1 MEDTSFAIH
10 PDREK
15 ETDEEKFYDVGD
27 VKEWQTKADGV
38 HFICRNGYVVVQF
51 YCKEM
56 LRVTMNPTSVPT
68 MEQSFAVV
76 MKKEQAPFDVKET
89 ADAVYITA
97 EKLTAK
103 ITLSPFRILV
113 TDTSGQTL
121 LHEGERGMASRR
133 TGEVICFKE
142 MEKDDHFYGFG
153 EKTSFLDKRG
163 EKMTMWNSDVFA
175 PHNPEVDALYQSIPF
190 FVTIRDGQAHGL
202 FFDNTFETVFDLKQ
216 ETDRY
221 SFSAAGGELDYY
233 VIAGPSPKDVI
244 KQYAKLT
251 GRMALPPKWALGY
264 HQSRYS
270 YKTEAEVRELVRTFQ
285 EKGIPLDAIY
295 LDIHYME
302 GYRVFTFNRDRFPNP
317 EQLIDELTAAGI
329 HVVPIVDPGVKR
341 DPEYPVYLEGVR
353 AGHFCR
359 YAEGDIYFGDVWPG
373 ESAFPDFTNQDAR
386 EWWGEWQKFY
396 TDLGVEGI
404 WNDMN
409 EPAVFNE
416 TKTMDV
422 AVLHDNDGYSKT
434 HRELHNVY
442 GLLMGE
448 ATYSGLK
455 KLLNGKRPFVL
466 TRAGFAGVQRY
477 ATVWTG
483 DNRSFWEHLQMSMP
497 MCMNLGMSGVPF
509 SGADVGGF
517 AYDANADLLVRWT
530 QLGAFMPYF
539 RNHSNLGTVHQ
550 EPWSFGEEAEAIVK
564 KYIELR
570 YRWLPHFYTLFHEA
584 SVTGLP
590 VMRPLVMEYPDDAN
604 TFNLADQFLIGDNTL
619 VAPITTPDTYH
630 RVVYLPEGEWINYW
644 TDEPMSGG
652 KHILVEAKWEEL
664 PLFVKAGTILPQ
676 AETFKPVDQLSIHV
690 YPSEEVCEYTLYD
703 DDGETFA
710 YQAGDYFQLH
720 LKAWKQGETVYIET
734 EELHG
739 AYQPNWKE
747 VSINVHGPVSKVV
760 INGKEQL

>member
-1 MEDTSFAIH
+1 MDDTSFAIH

-15 ETDEEKFYDVGD
+15 ELDEEHFHDIGE
-27 VKEWQTKADGV
+27 VKEWRREADGV
-38 HFICRNGYVVVQF
+38 YLSCQNGYVVVQY
-51 YCKEM
+51 YCEEM
-56 LRVTMNPTSVPT
+56 IRVTMNPTSIPMRKQSVAIV
-68 MEQSFAVV
+68 MENESVLFEV
-76 MKKEQAPFDVKET
+76 EEL
-89 ADAVYITA
+89 ADSLCITGG
-97 EKLTAK
+97 KLAAQ
-103 ITLSPFRILV
+103 ITLSPFRLLV
-113 TDTSGQTL
+113 TDTNGNIL
-121 LHEGERGMASRR
+121 LNEGDRGMASRR

-142 MEKDDHFYGFG
+142 MEEDAHFYGFG

-175 PHNPEVDALYQSIPF
+175 PHNPAVDALYQSIPF
-190 FVTIRDGQAHGL
+190 FITLRRGQAHGV

-216 ETDRY
+216 ENHRY

-233 VIAGPSPKDVI
+233 IIAGPSPKDVI
-244 KQYAKLT
+244 QQYTRLT
-251 GRMALPPKWALGY
+251 GTMPLPPKWALGY

-270 YKTEAEVRELVRTFQ
+270 YKTEAEVRELIRIFQ
-285 EKGIPLDAIY
+285 EKDIPLDAIY

-317 EQLIDELTAAGI
+317 AQLINELKAAGI
-329 HVVPIVDPGVKR
+329 RVVPIVDPGVKK
-341 DPEYPVYLEGVR
+341 DPEYPVYLEGIQ
-353 AGHFCR
+353 AGHFCQ
-359 YAEGDIYFGDVWPG
+359 YAEGDVYFGNVWPG
-373 ESAFPDFTNQDAR
+373 ESAFPDFTNQDVR

-416 TKTMDV
+416 TKTMDIN
-422 AVLHDNDGYSKT
+422 VLHGNDGYPKT

-455 KLLNGKRPFVL
+455 KLLKGKRPFVL

-477 ATVWTG
+477 AAVWTG

-497 MCMNLGMSGVPF
+497 MCMNLGLSGVPL

-517 AYDANADLLVRWT
+517 AHDTNADLLVRWT

-539 RNHSNLGTVHQ
+539 RNHSNLGTVRQ
-550 EPWSFGEEAEAIVK
+550 EPWSFGEEAEAIIK
-564 KYIELR
+564 KYIQLR

-584 SVTGLP
+584 NVTGLP
-590 VMRPLVMEYPDDAN
+590 VMRPLVMEYPEDEH
-604 TFNLADQFLIGDNTL
+604 TFNLADQFLIGENVL
-619 VAPITTPDTYH
+619 VAPITKPATYH
-630 RVVYLPEGEWINYW
+630 RVVYLPEGEWIDYW
-644 TDEPMSGG
+644 TDQLIKGG
-652 KHILVEAKWEEL
+652 KHILAEAPWDQL
-664 PLFVKAGTILPQ
+664 PLFIKAGTILPQ
-676 AETFKPVDQLSIHV
+676 AETVKPTNSISIHI
-690 YPSEEVCEYTLYD
+690 YPSEKVCEYTLYD

-710 YQAGDYFQLH
+710 YQEGDYFQLH
-720 LKAWKQGETVYIET
+720 VKAWKQNETIYVET

-739 AYQPNWKE
+739 GYQPDWKE
-747 VSINVHGPVSKVV
+747 VSLNVHGSVSKIV
-760 INGKEQL
+760 INGKEQY

>member
-15 ETDEEKFYDVGD
+15 DTDEGKFYDIGNVR
-27 VKEWQTKADGV
+27 KWQEEADGV
-38 HFICRNGYVVVQF
+38 HFICQNGYVVVQF
-51 YCKEM
+51 YCQEM
-56 LRVTMNPTSVPT
+56 IRVTMNPTGVPM
-68 MEQSFAVV
+68 MEQSFAVA
-76 MKKEQAPFDVKET
+76 MKKEQVPFEVRES
-89 ADAVYITA
+89 ADAVYITG

-103 ITLSPFRILV
+103 ITLTPFRLLV
-113 TDTSGQTL
+113 TEANGRTL
-121 LHEGERGMASRR
+121 LNEGERGMASRR
-133 TGEVICFKE
+133 TGEVICFKD
-142 MEKDDHFYGFG
+142 MEEADHFYGFG

-190 FVTIRDGQAHGL
+190 FVTIRNGQAHGV
-202 FFDNTFETVFDLKQ
+202 FFDNTFQTVFDLKQ
-216 ETDRY
+216 EAHRY

-233 VIAGPSPKDVI
+233 VIAGPSPKDVVS
-244 KQYAKLT
+244 QYTRLT
-251 GRMALPPKWALGY
+251 GKMALPPKWALGY

-270 YKTEAEVRELVRTFQ
+270 YKTEAEVHELVHTFQ
-285 EKGIPLDAIY
+285 EKEIPLDAIY

-317 EQLIDELTAAGI
+317 AKLIDELKAAGI

-341 DPEYPVYLEGVR
+341 DPEYPVYLEGIQ
-353 AGHFCR
+353 AGHFCQ
-359 YAEGDIYFGDVWPG
+359 YAEGDVYFGDVWPG
-373 ESAFPDFTNQDAR
+373 ESAFPDFTNQDVR

-416 TKTMDV
+416 TKTMDL
-422 AVLHDNDGYSKT
+422 AVWHDNDGYPKT

-497 MCMNLGMSGVPF
+497 MCLNLGMSGVPF

-517 AYDANADLLVRWT
+517 AHDANADLLVRWT
-530 QLGAFMPYF
+530 QLGTFMPYF
-539 RNHSNLGTVHQ
+539 RNHSNLDTVHQ
-550 EPWSFGEEAEAIVK
+550 EPWSFGEEAEAIIK
-564 KYIELR
+564 KYIQLR

-584 SVTGLP
+584 SVTGVP
-590 VMRPLVMEYPDDAN
+590 VMRPLVMEYPEDAN
-604 TFNLADQFLIGDNTL
+604 TFNLADQFLIGENIL
-619 VAPITTPDTYH
+619 VAPITTPTTYH
-630 RVVYLPEGEWINYW
+630 RVVYLPEGEWIDYW
-644 TDEPMSGG
+644 TDQQIIGG
-652 KHILVEAKWEEL
+652 RHILVAAKWDQL
-664 PLFVKAGTILPQ
+664 PLFIKVGTILPQ
-676 AETFKPVDQLSIHV
+676 AETFKPVDNISIHV
-690 YPSEEVCEYTLYD
+690 YPSDKVCEYTLYD

-720 LKAWKQGETVYIET
+720 IKAWKQDEAVYIET
-734 EELHG
+734 EEIHG
-739 AYQPNWKE
+739 AFQPDWKE
-747 VSINVHGPVSKVV
+747 VSINVHGPVNKIV
-760 INGKEQL
+760 INGKEQ